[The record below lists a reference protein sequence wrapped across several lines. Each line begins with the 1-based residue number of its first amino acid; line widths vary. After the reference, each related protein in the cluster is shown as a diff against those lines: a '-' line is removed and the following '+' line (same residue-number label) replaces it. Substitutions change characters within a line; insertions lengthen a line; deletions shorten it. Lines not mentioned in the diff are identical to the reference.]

1 MYRGCRKEP
10 GIRARDNGLA
20 LMFTADVIGRLVC
33 GLSEPD
39 VSCLNTRSVPNTHLN
54 GNVCQHGG
62 RSTFE
67 YWRLRQQCLTNP
79 PITVDDN
86 GGDLIRSRLRTM
98 DIMEVPRRRPATYGK
113 ASRKVLVHDLFDVA
127 AKQQNPFRPS
137 TVEHLTPSR
146 TQTPFSDTS
155 EDAGSSGQLN
165 QELQSTIALHQ
176 KSANASF
183 RSLSPAQAL
192 SSSPAMF
199 EIESS
204 EDEVTKAESVG
215 ANKRRKVTP
224 KGSDNE
230 ARQDHKMATKTMD
243 KAQEK
248 NQMHLKPSASK
259 QAKMQA
265 NVMRGSE
272 SHSEV
277 DHARAIRVEPK
288 QTSDSSGSTRLKYPE
303 RSPRRSGSPRSH
315 SSSSSMVSTRSTPKR
330 KRQMIDDIPSD
341 VSSPSQLELSTLR
354 LTPNRRNRSAA
365 RRNEFDLSDVSP
377 NRSPRNR
384 QRLIDR
390 LDSPNSK
397 LASKEADMRDVS
409 PSPSKVITLQYTSTP
424 RREAIADDAQ
434 SSPPSKSKPI
444 IRNEPALKKPRTYG
458 KQRSHLK
465 DMLTSNETERQPSSQ
480 NSLNEL
486 VAQVDLLASTENQFE
501 MDAESDD
508 PHSGP
513 QLKSIHELRQAG
525 LASRFDRDVETLL
538 EDIES
543 GNKSLRIQALMQL
556 VRKLQEQSFKRQ
568 MLGSEKLN
576 RIIACAELELDVP
589 SATVLLLGLYTMA
602 VSEAA
607 TAQCLAQ
614 IYAAALNMSSMLLRE
629 HRSIARIGR
638 DRKENLSKMLMRDL
652 ADFEFHV
659 LEQSVRVESLE
670 HQHII
675 PARVMLRCLEY
686 GLRRLIELAEPPPE
700 PAAET
705 LGLVISLMAK
715 HLTALQQSPTEVG
728 SVEVLRLL
736 LSWLELTAAASRELM
751 HRAPP
756 SLISEIGDTLAD
768 IMAWSRKG
776 HAQLEQSCIR
786 SAVELSNCN
795 LLVCQQFAKTRILS
809 AAFDVVSHHFE
820 RLASE
825 DSNDSLD
832 ENNLNSVILSL
843 GFLLSLAD
851 GSENVRAS
859 TMIPTDDG
867 STNIEKLTTYF
878 SRHLEEADDATTAD
892 SIQLLIP
899 FGYVSLLLC
908 TLCLDDSV
916 RAYVA
921 TVVKEEGL
929 KELVTRAGTFLDQ
942 MKSVDADGFV
952 ERFMTSTEAMK
963 QHIA

>member
-1 MYRGCRKEP
+1 
-10 GIRARDNGLA
+10 
-20 LMFTADVIGRLVC
+20 
-33 GLSEPD
+33 
-39 VSCLNTRSVPNTHLN
+39 
-54 GNVCQHGG
+54 
-62 RSTFE
+62 
-67 YWRLRQQCLTNP
+67 
-79 PITVDDN
+79 
-86 GGDLIRSRLRTM
+86 
-98 DIMEVPRRRPATYGK
+98 MEVPRRRPATYGK

-137 TVEHLTPSR
+137 TVERLAPSR
-146 TQTPFSDTS
+146 TQTPVSDAS
-155 EDAGSSGQLN
+155 EDAESSGQLN
-165 QELQSTIALHQ
+165 LELQSTIALHQ
-176 KSANASF
+176 SSAIASA

-192 SSSPAMF
+192 SPCPTVF

-204 EDEVTKAESVG
+204 EDEVTKAQPVG

-230 ARQDHKMATKTMD
+230 ARQDYKMVTKIMNKAKD
-243 KAQEK
+243 KK
-248 NQMHLKPSASK
+248 QMHLKPSASK
-259 QAKMQA
+259 QAKIQS
-265 NVMRGSE
+265 NVMRSNE
-272 SHSEV
+272 SHSED
-277 DHARAIRVEPK
+277 DHVRAIRVEPR
-288 QTSDSSGSTRLKYPE
+288 QTSDSPGSTRLDFPD
-303 RSPRRSGSPRSH
+303 RSPPRGGSPRSQ

-330 KRQMIDDIPSD
+330 KRQVVDDIPSD

-354 LTPNRRNRSAA
+354 LTPHRRNRSAA
-365 RRNEFDLSDVSP
+365 RRNELDTSDVSP
-377 NRSPRNR
+377 KPSPLNR

-390 LDSPNSK
+390 LDSPSSK

-409 PSPSKVITLQYTSTP
+409 PSPSKVITLQYTSSPP
-424 RREAIADDAQ
+424 REVIANKAEY
-434 SSPPSKSKPI
+434 SPPSKSKPI
-444 IRNEPALKKPRTYG
+444 TRNEPALKKPRTYG

-465 DMLTSNETERQPSSQ
+465 DMLTSNEIERQPSSQ
-480 NSLNEL
+480 NSLDEP
-486 VAQVDLLASTENQFE
+486 VTQVDFLASTQNQFE

-508 PHSGP
+508 PNSGP
-513 QLKSIHELRQAG
+513 QPKSIHELRQAG
-525 LASRFDRDVETLL
+525 HANRFDRDVETLL

-568 MLGSEKLN
+568 MLGSGKLN
-576 RIIACAELELDVP
+576 RIIACAEQELDVP
-589 SATVLLLGLYTMA
+589 SAAVLLLGLWTMA

-614 IYAAALNMSSMLLRE
+614 IYAAALNMSSILLQE
-629 HRSIARIGR
+629 HRSITRIGR

-652 ADFEFHV
+652 ADFETHV
-659 LEQSVRVESLE
+659 LEQSVKVEGLE

-675 PARVMLRCLEY
+675 PAPIMLRCLEH
-686 GLRRLIELAEPPPE
+686 GLRRLIQLAEPPPE
-700 PAAET
+700 PTAGT
-705 LGLVISLMAK
+705 LAVVISLMAK
-715 HLTALQQSPTEVG
+715 HLAGVQESPPDAG
-728 SVEVLRLL
+728 SLENLGLL

-751 HRAPP
+751 HRAGP

-768 IMAWSRKG
+768 VMAWARKD

-786 SAVELSNCN
+786 TAVELSNCN
-795 LLVCQQFAKTRILS
+795 LLVCQQFAKTQILS
-809 AAFDVVSHHFE
+809 AAFDVVSHHFD

-825 DSNDSLD
+825 DSNNGLD

-843 GFLLSLAD
+843 GFLVSLAD

-908 TLCLDDSV
+908 TLCLDVSV
-916 RAYVA
+916 RAHVA
-921 TVVKEEGL
+921 TTLKEEGL

-942 MKSVDADGFV
+942 MKSVGADGFV
-952 ERFMTSTEAMK
+952 ERFMTSIEAMK

>member
-1 MYRGCRKEP
+1 
-10 GIRARDNGLA
+10 
-20 LMFTADVIGRLVC
+20 
-33 GLSEPD
+33 
-39 VSCLNTRSVPNTHLN
+39 
-54 GNVCQHGG
+54 
-62 RSTFE
+62 
-67 YWRLRQQCLTNP
+67 
-79 PITVDDN
+79 
-86 GGDLIRSRLRTM
+86 
-98 DIMEVPRRRPATYGK
+98 MEVPRRRPATYGK

-127 AKQQNPFRPS
+127 ATQQNPFRPS
-137 TVEHLTPSR
+137 TLERLAPSR
-146 TQTPFSDTS
+146 TQTPVSDAS
-155 EDAGSSGQLN
+155 EDPDTSGQLN
-165 QELQSTIALHQ
+165 QELLSAVALHQ
-176 KSANASF
+176 TSTNASV
-183 RSLSPAQAL
+183 RSVTTAQAP

-204 EDEVTKAESVG
+204 EDEVTKAQPVG

-230 ARQDHKMATKTMD
+230 ARQGHKMVSKFLYKAKD
-243 KAQEK
+243 KS
-248 NQMHLKPSASK
+248 QMHLKPSASK
-259 QAKMQA
+259 QAKIHS
-265 NVMRGSE
+265 NVIRSSE
-272 SHSEV
+272 NHSED
-277 DHARAIRVEPK
+277 DHAGATRVQLR
-288 QTSDSSGSTRLKYPE
+288 QTSDSSGSTRLNFPE
-303 RSPRRSGSPRSH
+303 RSPRRRGSPRSH
-315 SSSSSMVSTRSTPKR
+315 SSSSSSMVSTRSTPKR

-384 QRLIDR
+384 QRLLDR
-390 LDSPNSK
+390 LDSPSSK

-409 PSPSKVITLQYTSTP
+409 PSPSKVITLQYTSSP
-424 RREAIADDAQ
+424 RREAIADNAQ

-486 VAQVDLLASTENQFE
+486 VAQVDFLASTQNQFE

-508 PHSGP
+508 PNSGP

-525 LASRFDRDVETLL
+525 LANRFDRDVETLL

-568 MLGSEKLN
+568 MLGSGKLN
-576 RIIACAELELDVP
+576 RIITCAEQDLDVP
-589 SATVLLLGLYTMA
+589 SATVLLLGLWTMA
-602 VSEAA
+602 VSEAT
-607 TAQCLAQ
+607 TAQCLAL
-614 IYAAALNMSSMLLRE
+614 IYAAALNMSPMLLQE
-629 HRSIARIGR
+629 HRSITRIGR

-652 ADFEFHV
+652 ADFETHV
-659 LEQSVRVESLE
+659 LEQSVRPDGLE

-675 PARVMLRCLEY
+675 PARVMLQCLEY

-705 LGLVISLMAK
+705 LALVLSLMAQN
-715 HLTALQQSPTEVG
+715 LVGLQESPPKPG
-728 SVEVLRLL
+728 SLEVLRLL

-751 HRAPP
+751 HRARP

-768 IMAWSRKG
+768 IMAWARND

-795 LLVCQQFAKTRILS
+795 LLVCQQFAKTRVLS

-820 RLASE
+820 RLAST
-825 DSNDSLD
+825 DSNNALD

-851 GSENVRAS
+851 GSESVRAS
-859 TMIPTDDG
+859 TMLPTNDG
-867 STNIEKLTTYF
+867 STNVEKLTTYF

-916 RAYVA
+916 RAQVA
-921 TVVKEEGL
+921 MILKEEGL
-929 KELVTRAGTFLDQ
+929 KQLVMRAGTFLDQ
-942 MKSVDADGFV
+942 MKTVDADGFV
-952 ERFMTSTEAMK
+952 ERFMTSIEAMK

>member
-1 MYRGCRKEP
+1 M
-10 GIRARDNGLA
+10 
-20 LMFTADVIGRLVC
+20 
-33 GLSEPD
+33 
-39 VSCLNTRSVPNTHLN
+39 
-54 GNVCQHGG
+54 
-62 RSTFE
+62 
-67 YWRLRQQCLTNP
+67 
-79 PITVDDN
+79 
-86 GGDLIRSRLRTM
+86 
-98 DIMEVPRRRPATYGK
+98 MEVPKRRPATYGK

-127 AKQQNPFRPS
+127 AKQQNPFRAS
-137 TVEHLTPSR
+137 TLERLAPSR
-146 TQTPFSDTS
+146 TQTPVSDVS
-155 EDAGSSGQLN
+155 EDPDTSGQLN
-165 QELQSTIALHQ
+165 QELLSAIALHQ
-176 KSANASF
+176 TSTNASV
-183 RSLSPAQAL
+183 RPVSPPQML

-204 EDEVTKAESVG
+204 EDEVTKAQPVG

-230 ARQDHKMATKTMD
+230 AKQDHRMVSKVKD
-243 KAQEK
+243 KAKNK
-248 NQMHLKPSASK
+248 NQLHVQPSALK
-259 QAKMQA
+259 QAKNQSNA
-265 NVMRGSE
+265 IRSSE
-272 SHSEV
+272 SHSE
-277 DHARAIRVEPK
+277 DEHARAVRVEPR
-288 QTSDSSGSTRLKYPE
+288 QTSDSSGSTRLDLPE
-303 RSPRRSGSPRSH
+303 RSPRRGRSPRSY

-330 KRQMIDDIPSD
+330 KRQVVDDIPSD

-354 LTPNRRNRSAA
+354 LTPHRRNRSAA
-365 RRNEFDLSDVSP
+365 KRNEFDLDDVSH

-390 LDSPNSK
+390 LDSPSFK

-409 PSPSKVITLQYTSTP
+409 PSPSKVITLQYTSSPP
-424 RREAIADDAQ
+424 REVIANEAG
-434 SSPPSKSKPI
+434 SSPSSKSKPI
-444 IRNEPALKKPRTYG
+444 IRSEPALKKPRTYG

-465 DMLTSNETERQPSSQ
+465 DMLTSNKTERQPSSQ
-480 NSLNEL
+480 TSLQEL
-486 VAQVDLLASTENQFE
+486 VAQVDYLASTQNQFE

-508 PHSGP
+508 PNGGP

-525 LASRFDRDVETLL
+525 LANRFDRDVETLL

-568 MLGSEKLN
+568 MLGSCKLN
-576 RIIACAELELDVP
+576 RIIACAEQELDVP
-589 SATVLLLGLYTMA
+589 SATVLLMGLYTMA

-614 IYAAALNMSSMLLRE
+614 IYAAALNMSPMLLQE
-629 HRSIARIGR
+629 HRSITRIGR

-652 ADFEFHV
+652 GDFEAHV
-659 LEQSVRVESLE
+659 LEQSVRVEGLE
-670 HQHII
+670 HQHIV
-675 PARVMLRCLEY
+675 PARVMLQCLEH
-686 GLRRLIELAEPPPE
+686 GLRRLMELAEPPPE
-700 PAAET
+700 PTAET
-705 LGLVISLMAK
+705 LVLVLRLMAK
-715 HLTALQQSPTEVG
+715 HLAGLQTISPEAG
-728 SVEVLRLL
+728 SLEGLRLL
-736 LSWLELTAAASRELM
+736 LSWLELTAAASTEFM

-756 SLISEIGDTLAD
+756 SLIIDIGDTLAD
-768 IMAWSRKG
+768 VMVWARKD

-786 SAVELSNCN
+786 SAVELSNGN
-795 LLVCQQFAKTRILS
+795 LLVCQQFANTRILS

-820 RLASE
+820 RLALG

-843 GFLLSLAD
+843 GLLLSLAD
-851 GSENVRAS
+851 GSESARAS

-878 SRHLEEADDATTAD
+878 SRHLQEADDATTAD

-908 TLCLDDSV
+908 TLCLDGSV

-921 TVVKEEGL
+921 STLKEEGL
-929 KELVTRAGTFLDQ
+929 KELVMRASTFLDQ

-952 ERFMTSTEAMK
+952 DRFMTSIEAMK